1 MDASMIVNFTQ
12 MEKLKKQNILMK
24 KILLS
29 KAQAI
34 QFGNVIVDSIGL
46 IIVPVALHG
55 TQQIIRLNGT
65 VNTNQKAITNQKGQ
79 TMKYFS
85 LSSGRLDNQKIMES
99 ISDLI
104 KKNVESQED
113 AQSSILVLSIKKVSQ
128 TTDPTTTPCLTDN
141 KL

>member
-1 MDASMIVNFTQ
+1 
-12 MEKLKKQNILMK
+12 
-24 KILLS
+24 
-29 KAQAI
+29 
-34 QFGNVIVDSIGL
+34 
-46 IIVPVALHG
+46 
-55 TQQIIRLNGT
+55 
-65 VNTNQKAITNQKGQ
+65 
-79 TMKYFS
+79 MKYFS

-128 TTDPTTTPCLTDN
+128 TTDLTTTPCLTDN